1 MESMSQAA
9 WVLPREAPPLGDWQ
23 LIDSLMH
30 DGLTC
35 PFSNES
41 MGQIADALAG
51 ETGISRDVQDRYALE
66 SHRRAVEAA
75 AAGAFAAE
83 TIPVPLRRG
92 REEVFISHDEGPR
105 RDTDL
110 EKLGR
115 LKPAFRPDGTVT
127 PGNSSLI
134 SDGAATVVVGSEA
147 AVEQLGRPPLARI
160 VAVATSGDE
169 PKRLFTTP
177 VEAIRMVLAKA
188 KRDVEDIDLFEINE
202 AFAVQMIECIR
213 QLKLP
218 PERVNVHG
226 GALALGHPIGASGA
240 RGLVTLLHAL
250 ERRGG
255 RLGVAALCL
264 GGGNAVAMLVEREP
278 LR

>member
-1 MESMSQAA
+1 
-9 WVLPREAPPLGDWQ
+9 VLPREAPPLGDWQ